1 MSKARLIKKDEI
13 KEQVRKPRQ
22 RKPEARKTT
31 VRTMMDW
38 LETQRQERP
47 DPRKAFAA
55 LFSQVQ
61 AS

>member
-1 MSKARLIKKDEI
+1 MNKARLIKKDEI

-22 RKPEARKTT
+22 RKPEAKKT
-31 VRTMMDW
+31 VQTMMGW
-38 LETQRQERP
+38 LENQRQERP

-61 AS
+61 TS